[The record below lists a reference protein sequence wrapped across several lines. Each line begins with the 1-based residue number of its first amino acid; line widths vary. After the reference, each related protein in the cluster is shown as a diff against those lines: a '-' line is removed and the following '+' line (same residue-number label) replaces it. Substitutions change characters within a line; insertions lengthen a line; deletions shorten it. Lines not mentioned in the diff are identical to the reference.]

1 MKSLLLA
8 AVFGLTWFAAA
19 TIIYLRST
27 GQDRP
32 RQRLAELVE
41 QRQRVGR
48 LVTLDLKEEGA
59 LAAKDVQAAGAPW
72 KEALL
77 ENLERYLA
85 GRRSA
90 EQIALRLRRADLK
103 LQVSEYVVIKWVL
116 AIGMGVLGF
125 TATGRVLFFLLG
137 WIGGFWAPSAYVRR
151 RELER
156 IKAFNGQLPD
166 ALSIISN
173 SLRSGYSF
181 LQAVDVVSRELPP
194 PISREFGQVIRE
206 SRVNIAVEDALLN
219 LTQRIS
225 SDDLELVV
233 TAVLIQRQVGGN
245 LSEILDKISATIRDR
260 IRIMGEIRTLTT
272 QGRLSGWIISLLP
285 VALGM
290 ILQLVNPEY
299 ITPLFR
305 HPLGWFMLATGA
317 IMQVIGLFIIKRIV
331 SVEV

>member
-1 MKSLLLA
+1 MKSFLLI
-8 AVFGLTWFAAA
+8 AVFGLTWFATA
-19 TIIYLRST
+19 TIIYLRASE
-27 GQDRP
+27 QDGP
-32 RQRLAELVE
+32 KKRLAELVE
-41 QRQRVGR
+41 QRQRTAPMVA
-48 LVTLDLKEEGA
+48 LDLKEEA
-59 LAAKDVQAAGAPW
+59 VPAGSGIHDAGPSW
-72 KEALL
+72 REILL

-90 EQIALRLRRADLK
+90 EKIALRLRRADLK

-116 AIGMGVLGF
+116 AIGSGLLGF
-125 TATGRVLFFLLG
+125 VATGKVLVFLIG
-137 WIGGFWAPSAYVRR
+137 WILGFLAPSIYVRR

-156 IKAFNGQLPD
+156 IKTFNSQLPD

-181 LQAVDVVSRELPP
+181 LQAVDVVSKELPP
-194 PISREFGQVIRE
+194 PISREFAQVIRE

-219 LTQRIS
+219 LTRRID
-225 SDDLELVV
+225 SDDLDLVV

-245 LSEILDKISATIRDR
+245 LSEVLDKISATIRDR
-260 IRIMGEIRTLTT
+260 IRLMGEIRTLTT

-285 VALGM
+285 VALGI
-290 ILQLVNPEY
+290 ILYLLNPQY

-305 HPLGWFMLATGA
+305 HPLGWFMLGMGA

-331 SVEV
+331 NLEV